1 MPFNVS
7 TFRSRALPFGGARPT
22 NFDILLTPPANVG
35 NGASTAEQLSL
46 VAQSSQLPPMTLG
59 QIEVPYYGR
68 KIKLQ
73 GDRTYPDWTITIM
86 NDEDFSIRSM
96 FENWSN
102 RMNAIVSNRSSF
114 GSNPLAY
121 KVDAIVNQYGKAGP
135 NGEAGIIRSYKFVGA
150 WPSTISAINLDW
162 NQTNTIET
170 FDVTLTYDWWEP
182 VEFGSGEVYA
192 PTLADESGGH
202 GN

>member
-7 TFRSRALPFGGARPT
+7 DFRSRALPFGGARPT
-22 NFDILLTPPANVG
+22 NFNILLSPPATIG
-35 NGASTAEQLSL
+35 NGAATTEKLSL

-59 QIEVPYYGR
+59 QIEVPYFGR

-73 GDRTYPDWTITIM
+73 GDRTYPDWTVTIM
-86 NDEDFSIRSM
+86 NDEDFDIRSM
-96 FENWSN
+96 FEAWSN
-102 RMNAIVSNRSSF
+102 KMNAIVSNRSDF

-135 NGEAGIIRSYKFVGA
+135 NGESGIIRSYKFVGA

-162 NQTNTIET
+162 SQTNTIET

-182 VEFGSGEVYA
+182 VQFGLGEVYQ
-192 PTLADESGGH
+192 PTLPENGQR
-202 GN
+202 N